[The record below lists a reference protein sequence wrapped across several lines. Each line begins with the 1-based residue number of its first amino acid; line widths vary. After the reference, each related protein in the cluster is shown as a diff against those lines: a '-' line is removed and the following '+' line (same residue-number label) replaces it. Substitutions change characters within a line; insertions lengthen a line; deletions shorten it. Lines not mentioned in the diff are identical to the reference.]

1 LIRVG
6 LLVLALVALASSAA
20 AQADTTRRDTT
31 AARDTT
37 PPAPDTTEA
46 LLPTFM
52 PAITPGPLPK
62 GARYTFTADSLL
74 FLASRTLSDLLSHI
88 PGVYVARGGWYGQ
101 AEIVLYGGRGPAALE
116 IFWDGVPFLPLGRDS
131 IYLDPARISLAPFE
145 RVDVIVLPAT
155 LQVFLVTVA
164 HHSTNPRTQVG
175 VLTGRQ
181 DIAGY
186 RAGYSKRS
194 RSGFGMSLVADWSSM
209 GAGPVSNTTTSFGT
223 SDLWLKAE
231 YVPPGGRLGASF
243 QIASSSWHRNA
254 ATDNRVDGWR
264 QDRREQ
270 QLRVFVAQ
278 QGDGLGWR
286 VTGTLAAS
294 GISHDTLV
302 ADRTVSSATI
312 DASLASRRATLA
324 GTARFGA
331 GGAPHQFEGRAGWMP
346 PLAPITLAGSFR
358 QNVYADGRMGVR
370 AYGTTGLTLPFG
382 FSARVEAAW
391 QKDAQAALVTTDD
404 LQDPLDVAAW
414 IRFDHPRLTVQV
426 GRGRRDPFA
435 PLGFARGIKTVDS
448 LNPTPRTEFIAVQAS
463 VQILPGLRLSGAYFD
478 PFVGAGDFEPPYH
491 ARVSATFHSKFW
503 RVFKSGIFALRA
515 EVAME
520 SWSRW
525 GLGGLD
531 SAGTVQRALNGASFV
546 DTNLEMQLAG
556 VTLFWTVQNVSI
568 MRSSYVEGLGF
579 PKSSQSYG
587 ARWYFTN

>member
-1 LIRVG
+1 M
-6 LLVLALVALASSAA
+6 LALVALASSAA

-194 RSGFGMSLVADWSSM
+194 RSGFGMSMVADWSSM

-278 QGDGLGWR
+278 KGDGLGWR

>member
-278 QGDGLGWR
+278 KGDGLGWR

-302 ADRTVSSATI
+302 GDRTVSSATI

>member
-1 LIRVG
+1 LIRAG
-6 LLVLALVALASSAA
+6 LLALALAVAPSLA
-20 AQADTTRRDTT
+20 AQDTTT
-31 AARDTT
+31 ARDTT
-37 PPAPDTTEA
+37 PPPPDTTEA
-46 LLPTFM
+46 LLPTFA

-101 AEIVLYGGRGPAALE
+101 PEIVLYGGRGPAALE
-116 IFWDGVPFLPLGRDS
+116 VFWDGVPFLPLGRDS
-131 IYLDPARISLAPFE
+131 IYLDPARIPLAPLE

-155 LQVFLVTVA
+155 LQVYLVTIA
-164 HHSTNPRTQVG
+164 NRSTNPRTQVG

-186 RAGYSKRS
+186 RAGYAKRT
-194 RSGFGMSLVADWSSM
+194 RSGFGISLIADWGSM
-209 GAGPVSNTTTSFGT
+209 GGGPVSNTTTSFGT
-223 SDLWLKAE
+223 SDLWLKAD
-231 YVPPGGRLGASF
+231 YDPPGGRVGASF
-243 QIASSSWHRNA
+243 QVATSSWHRDSA
-254 ATDNRVDGWR
+254 SDSRVDGWR
-264 QDRREQ
+264 QDRRDR
-270 QLRVFVAQ
+270 QLRVFLAQ
-278 QGDGLGWR
+278 RDDGLGWR
-286 VTGTLAAS
+286 FTGTLAAS

-312 DASLASRRATLA
+312 EASLASRRATLA

-370 AYGTTGLTLPFG
+370 AYGTAGVTLPFG

-391 QKDAQAALVTTDD
+391 QKDAQSALVTTDD

-414 IRFDHPRLTVQV
+414 LRFDHPRLTVQA

-448 LNPTPRTEFIAVQAS
+448 LSPTPRSEFIAVQAS
-463 VQILPGLRLSGAYFD
+463 VELVPGLRISGWYFD
-478 PFVGAGDFEPPYH
+478 PVVGGGDFEPPYH

-531 SAGTVQRALNGASFV
+531 SLRNQRTMTGASFV
-546 DTNLEMQLAG
+546 DTNLELQLAG
-556 VTLFWTVQNVSI
+556 VTVFWTVQNI
-568 MRSSYVEGLGF
+568 NLMRSSYVDGLGF
-579 PKSSQSYG
+579 SRAAQSYG